1 MESFDNIYVVIPAF
15 NEGAVLQKTI
25 SELKRKFKNVI
36 VVDDGSDDKTREIM
50 ENSGVIPIHHPINMG
65 QGASINS
72 GFNFVKN
79 IKSVEAVI
87 TFDAD
92 GQHASED
99 AIAFAKEIKNC
110 SEEVIL
116 GSRFLKH
123 EKNIPFMKRFALKF
137 VIKITNIIL
146 GMKLTDTHNGLKAI
160 KIDAIKKID
169 IKIDNYA
176 FESEMLTQISKLNM
190 SYKELPTDII
200 YTNYSKKKGQSLRN
214 GLRVIESLI
223 LLFFN
228 K

>member
-25 SELKRKFKNVI
+25 SELKRNFKNVI
-36 VVDDGSDDKTREIM
+36 VVNDGSDDKTREIM
-50 ENSGVIPIHHPINMG
+50 ENSGIIPIHHPINMG

-99 AIAFAKEIKNC
+99 AVEFAKEIKNC
-110 SEEVIL
+110 NEEVIF

-123 EKNIPFMKRFALKF
+123 EKNIPFLKRFALKF
-137 VIKITNIIL
+137 VIKITNIML
-146 GMKLTDTHNGLKAI
+146 GMKLTDTHNGLKAM
-160 KIDAIKKID
+160 KINAIKKID

-176 FESEMLTQISKLNM
+176 FESEMLTQVSKQNM
-190 SYKELPTDII
+190 SYKELPTNII

-214 GLRVIESLI
+214 GLRIIESLI